1 MDAHLLISF
10 GLVSLVWVMG
20 YISGRFDAAVKYVQV
35 KNEKSVDLPD
45 KR

>member
-10 GLVSLVWVMG
+10 GLVGLVWIMG
-20 YISGRFDAAVKYVQV
+20 YISGRFDAAVKYAQA
-35 KNEKSVDLPD
+35 KNEKPTDLPG